1 MRPGQTGDLPAP
13 LLSHLIQSGD
23 LSLVQIFPDTVLSL
37 VEIMVLSRQLSYT
50 TKTQLKAAKSHTSS
64 APL

>member
-1 MRPGQTGDLPAP
+1 MRPGQTGDLRAP

-37 VEIMVLSRQLSYT
+37 VEIIILLHQLSYAI
-50 TKTQLKAAKSHTSS
+50 KTQFNEPKVFRCVFNA
-64 APL
+64 